1 MNKQEHCCV
10 WFGQIWNNNGTWF
23 EHNFDNENM
32 IAEQWCN
39 AYATQKNE
47 TANGIL
53 QYKNTKD
60 FRKKSDGNGMADKR
74 GFRQA
79 G

>member
-1 MNKQEHCCV
+1 
-10 WFGQIWNNNGTWF
+10 
-23 EHNFDNENM
+23 M
-32 IAEQWCN
+32 IEEQWCN

-47 TANGIL
+47 TANEIL
-53 QYKNTKD
+53 QYKNTND
-60 FRKKSDGNGMADKR
+60 FRRKSDGNGMADKR

>member
-1 MNKQEHCCV
+1 MNKQEHCYA
-10 WFGQIWNNNGTWF
+10 WFGEIWNNNGTRF

-32 IAEQWCN
+32 IAEQWRN
-39 AYATQKNE
+39 AYATQKNK

-60 FRKKSDGNGMADKR
+60 IRKKKRRQRHDG
-74 GFRQA
+74 
-79 G
+79 

>member
-1 MNKQEHCCV
+1 
-10 WFGQIWNNNGTWF
+10 
-23 EHNFDNENM
+23 M
-32 IAEQWCN
+32 IAEQWRN
-39 AYATQKNE
+39 ANATQKNE
-47 TANGIL
+47 TTNRIL

-60 FRKKSDGNGMADKR
+60 FRKKSDGNGMTDKR

>member
-1 MNKQEHCCV
+1 MNKQEHCYA
-10 WFGQIWNNNGTWF
+10 WFGQIWNNIGTRF

-32 IAEQWCN
+32 IAEQCRN

-47 TANGIL
+47 TANEIL

-60 FRKKSDGNGMADKR
+60 FRKKKRRQRHDG
-74 GFRQA
+74 
-79 G
+79 

>member
-1 MNKQEHCCV
+1 
-10 WFGQIWNNNGTWF
+10 
-23 EHNFDNENM
+23 M
-32 IAEQWCN
+32 IAEQWRN

-60 FRKKSDGNGMADKR
+60 IRKKKRRQRHDG
-74 GFRQA
+74 
-79 G
+79 

>member
-1 MNKQEHCCV
+1 
-10 WFGQIWNNNGTWF
+10 
-23 EHNFDNENM
+23 M
-32 IAEQWCN
+32 IAEQWRN

-53 QYKNTKD
+53 QYTKTP
-60 FRKKSDGNGMADKR
+60 RISAKKSDGNGMADKR

>member
-1 MNKQEHCCV
+1 
-10 WFGQIWNNNGTWF
+10 
-23 EHNFDNENM
+23 M
-32 IAEQWCN
+32 IAEQWRN
-39 AYATQKNE
+39 AYATQNNE

-53 QYKNTKD
+53 QYKTPMISA
-60 FRKKSDGNGMADKR
+60 RKSDGNGMADKR

>member
-1 MNKQEHCCV
+1 MNKQEHSCV

-23 EHNFDNENM
+23 EHDFDDENM

-47 TANGIL
+47 TANEIL
-53 QYKNTKD
+53 Q
-60 FRKKSDGNGMADKR
+60 
-74 GFRQA
+74 
-79 G
+79 

>member
-1 MNKQEHCCV
+1 
-10 WFGQIWNNNGTWF
+10 
-23 EHNFDNENM
+23 M

-47 TANGIL
+47 SANEIL
-53 QYKNTKD
+53 QYKNAKD
-60 FRKKSDGNGMADKR
+60 FRKKSDGNGMTDRR